1 MSQDASVT
9 EELSR
14 LRASE
19 ARLIALAEGARRLLG
34 VTDPKALVDEVLT
47 LARQSVAAD
56 GYAVWRRQDNTW
68 RVAATSGMD
77 ASFASIELPAE
88 RTPPFTEPVV
98 AEDVTDTP
106 MLESR
111 REAYATSGVRS
122 LVAVPLEIRGRPGG
136 SIVYYYRERH
146 RPQPMELKIAEA
158 LGHLAAAAISSAE
171 LHLEQQQL
179 AGENARLL
187 EQAQESNR
195 SKDDFLAALSH
206 ELRTPLNA
214 IVGWSSLLA
223 KSPDVDLQRGLD
235 AIHRNAK
242 AQATLVDEL
251 LDSSRIESG
260 KMALDFKVAAV
271 APIVQA
277 AVDAAMPAVAD
288 RSITLNLA
296 NADPEVAVWG
306 DAARLQQ
313 VFWNLLANA
322 VKFTEAGGRIDVQ
335 VRATPSEVTVTVRD
349 TGIGIPR
356 DELPQVFER
365 FRPADAVMTK
375 RYRGL
380 GLGLSLARQLTQMHG
395 GKIVA
400 ASDGPGRGSTFTV
413 GLPLFNPAAQST
425 EARAAAAP
433 ELLTG
438 VRIIAV
444 DDDPDALEIITKLL
458 RLHGADVVAV
468 SSAQRALDQ
477 LRRGAASLL
486 ISDIAMPDRDGF
498 WLLEQVR
505 RQPRDRGGDVPAIA
519 VSAFTDVNTRM
530 RASSAGF
537 SAHLSKPVR
546 ADTLVSE
553 VARVL
558 AHHGGSVL

>member
-1 MSQDASVT
+1 MSRDASIT
-9 EELSR
+9 EELAR

-19 ARLIALAEGARRLLG
+19 ARLIAFAEGARRLLG
-34 VTDPKALVDEVLT
+34 VTDPKALVDEVLA
-47 LARQSVAAD
+47 LAQQSVAAD
-56 GYAVWRRQDNTW
+56 GYAVWRREDDTW
-68 RVAATSGMD
+68 RVAAASGID
-77 ASFASIELPAE
+77 ASFAGLELP
-88 RTPPFTEPVV
+88 TEQDLPLTGPMV
-98 AEDVTDTP
+98 AEDVTTTP

-111 REAYATSGVRS
+111 REAYAKSGVRS

-136 SIVYYYRERH
+136 SIVYYHRERH
-146 RPQPMELKIAEA
+146 RPQPIELKIAEA
-158 LGHLAAAAISSAE
+158 LGHLASAAISSAE
-171 LHLEQQQL
+171 LHVEQQQL

-214 IVGWSSLLA
+214 IVGWSSILS
-223 KSPDVDLQRGLD
+223 KSPNVDLQRGLD
-235 AIHRNAK
+235 VIYRNAK
-242 AQATLVDEL
+242 AQTTLVDEL

-260 KMALDFKVAAV
+260 KMALDFKAAAV
-271 APIVQA
+271 APIIQA
-277 AVDAAMPAVAD
+277 AVDTAMPAAAE
-288 RSITLNLA
+288 RSISLDLV
-296 NADPEVAVWG
+296 NADPEVMVWG

-335 VRATPSEVTVTVRD
+335 VRPTPSEVIVTVRD

-356 DELPQVFER
+356 DDLPQVFER
-365 FRPADAVMTK
+365 FRHVDAAMTK

-413 GLPLFNPAAQST
+413 SLPLFNPAAEST
-425 EARAAAAP
+425 EATIAAAP
-433 ELLTG
+433 ELLNG

-458 RLHGADVVAV
+458 RLHGAEVVAV

-505 RQPRDRGGDVPAIA
+505 RQPRDRGGEVPAIA
-519 VSAFTDVNTRM
+519 LSAFADVNTRM

-546 ADTLVSE
+546 AEALVSE

-558 AHHGGSVL
+558 QRQ

>member
-1 MSQDASVT
+1 MSRDASIT
-9 EELSR
+9 EELAR

-19 ARLIALAEGARRLLG
+19 GRLIAFAEGARRLLG
-34 VTDPKALVDEVLT
+34 VTDPKALVDEVLA
-47 LARQSVAAD
+47 LAQQSVAAD
-56 GYAVWRRQDNTW
+56 GYAVWRREDDTW
-68 RVAATSGMD
+68 RVAAANGMA
-77 ASFASIELPAE
+77 ASFAFVELPAE
-88 RTPPFTEPVV
+88 HNHPLTGPLV
-98 AEDVTDTP
+98 AEDVTTTP
-106 MLESR
+106 MLASR
-111 REAYATSGVRS
+111 REAYAKLGVRAV
-122 LVAVPLEIRGRPGG
+122 VAVPLEIRGRPAG

-146 RPQPMELKIAEA
+146 RPQPNELKIAEA
-158 LGHLAAAAISSAE
+158 LGHLASAAISSAE

-187 EQAQESNR
+187 EQAQETNR

-214 IVGWSSLLA
+214 IVGWSSILA
-223 KSPDVDLQRGLD
+223 KSPDIDLQRGLEV
-235 AIHRNAK
+235 IHRNAK
-242 AQATLVDEL
+242 AQTALVDEL

-260 KMALDFKVAAV
+260 KMALDFKAAAV

-277 AVDAAMPAVAD
+277 AVDTAMPAAAE
-288 RSITLNLA
+288 RSISLDLA
-296 NADPEVAVWG
+296 NADPEVMVWG

-335 VRATPSEVTVTVRD
+335 VRPTPSEVIVTVRD

-356 DELPQVFER
+356 DDLPQVFER
-365 FRPADAVMTK
+365 FRHVDAAMTK

-413 GLPLFNPAAQST
+413 SLPLFNPAAEST
-425 EARAAAAP
+425 EATIAAAP
-433 ELLTG
+433 ELLNG

-458 RLHGADVVAV
+458 RLHGAEVVPV

-477 LRRGAASLL
+477 VRRGAASLL

-505 RQPRDRGGDVPAIA
+505 RQPRDRGGEVPAIA
-519 VSAFTDVNTRM
+519 LSAFADVNTRM

-546 ADTLVSE
+546 AEALVSE

-558 AHHGGSVL
+558 QATDWRR